1 MTLTEKDLQ
10 NTPKNGID
18 SENSGIYKTLLKD
31 LQGNI
36 LNGHG
41 RDYSVHLFLQ
51 FKPTQ
56 INAVKQWVQIFSQK
70 YLKSAEQQSDESS
83 QYRHKKISGGLFA
96 NLFLSCKGYQY
107 LEIDTSKIPGDK
119 PFRLGMQD
127 ADIQKFFLKDPPV
140 ANWETGFQQ
149 KTDALIVIADD
160 DLKYLE
166 KFVND
171 ISTELS
177 EVAEIVQRDD
187 GFILRNEQKQ
197 IIEHFGYV
205 DGISQPLFLKRQIT
219 NYQANNP
226 DFSKWDHRAPLSIIL
241 VKDPN
246 GKTEDSYGSYL
257 VYRKLEQNVQ
267 KFREQVRNLAQKLSI
282 NEPLAGAL
290 AVGRFQDGTPV
301 TLSDVPT
308 QAIPSNNFNYDL
320 DTNATKCPFHAH
332 IRKTNPRGDTGRVE
346 SSPGFDDALKME
358 RNHRIARR
366 SVSYGESD
374 HTKEPTTGSG
384 LLFLCFQANI
394 ENQFNV
400 IQAKW
405 ANLVNFVQVGVGPDP
420 LIGQPEGTQKWPKKW
435 GELESEGYNFEVPV
449 KMIGGEYFFAPSLSF
464 LKNLAKT
471 KF

>member
-1 MTLTEKDLQ
+1 MALTQEDLQ
-10 NTPKNGID
+10 NIPEDGID
-18 SENSGIYKTLLKD
+18 PENPGIYKTLLKD

-51 FKPTQ
+51 FNSGQ
-56 INAVKQWVQIFSQK
+56 INAVKQWIQNFSQK
-70 YLKSAEQQSDESS
+70 YLKSAEQQSDESR
-83 QYRHKKISGGLFA
+83 QYRNKKISGGLFA
-96 NLFLSCKGYQY
+96 NFFLSCQGYEY
-107 LEIDTSKIPGDK
+107 LKIDPSQIPGDK
-119 PFRLGMQD
+119 PFRLGMQNG
-127 ADIQKFFLKDPPV
+127 AIQNSLKDPLV
-140 ANWETGFQQ
+140 TNWETGFQQ
-149 KTDALIVIADD
+149 RPDVLIVIADD

-166 KFVND
+166 KSVND
-171 ISTELS
+171 ISGELS
-177 EVAEIVQRDD
+177 EVAKIVNRDN

-205 DGISQPLFLKRQIT
+205 DGVSQPLFLKRQIA
-219 NYQANNP
+219 NYQLNNS
-226 DFSKWDHRAPLSIIL
+226 DFSKWNCRAPLSMIL
-241 VKDPN
+241 VEDPN

-267 KFREQVRNLAQKLSI
+267 KFREQVRNLAQKLGIS
-282 NEPLAGAL
+282 ELLAGAL

-301 TLSDVPT
+301 TLSDIPS
-308 QAIPSNNFNYDL
+308 QAIPGNNFNYDL

-358 RNHRIARR
+358 SNHRIARR

-374 HTKEPTTGSG
+374 RTKEPTAGSG

-400 IQAKW
+400 MQARW
-405 ANLVNFVQVGVGPDP
+405 ANPVNFVQVGVGPDP
-420 LIGQPEGTQKWPKKW
+420 LIGQPEGTQKWSKKW
-435 GELESEGYNFEVPV
+435 GESESEDYKFELSV
-449 KMIGGEYFFAPSLSF
+449 KMMGGEYFFAPSVSF
-464 LKNLAKT
+464 LTNLAKT
-471 KF
+471 KV